1 MPKTD
6 TTFLKELKDIAAR
19 AALLLMALYEKGL
32 RPDQIDEKSDKTP
45 VTEADLMAHAYLSQ
59 ALQKLT
65 PAIPIISEE
74 AVIPN
79 FETRQAWSRYWLID
93 PLDGT
98 REFLDHTDEFA
109 INIALIEH
117 QQPVLGVVYLPV
129 SKTCYYAAQ
138 GMGAYK
144 QIENHDP
151 QAICTRTRNSQEEMI
166 VLTSRRNDGKRVS
179 AFTKALPNAQLVRYG
194 STVKLCLIAEGSAD
208 VYMRFSHML
217 EWDLAAGHCI
227 LKEAGGQVCLITGE
241 TLAYNTP
248 ELMHPNFFAIGCP
261 TYPWQSAMVNI
272 QNLIK

>member
-1 MPKTD
+1 MSKID
-6 TTFLKELKDIAAR
+6 TTLLRDLKEIASG
-19 AALLLMALYEKGL
+19 AALLLMALYEQGL
-32 RPDQIDEKSDKTP
+32 RSEQIGEKSDKTP

-65 PAIPIISEE
+65 PTIPIISEE
-74 AVIPN
+74 ALIPD
-79 FETRQAWSRYWLID
+79 FKTRQTWPRYWLID

-98 REFLDHTDEFA
+98 KEFLENTDEFA

-117 QQPVLGVVYLPV
+117 QQPVLGLVYLPV
-129 SKTCYYAAQ
+129 TKTCYYAKQ

-144 QIENHDP
+144 QIENHEP
-151 QAICTRTRNSQEEMI
+151 QAICTRSRQSRDEII
-166 VLTSRRNDGKRVS
+166 VLTSRRNHGKRVA
-179 AFTKALPNAQLVRYG
+179 AFTEALPNAHLIRYG

-208 VYMRFSHML
+208 VYMRFSRML

-241 TLAYNTP
+241 ALAYNTP

-261 TYPWQSAMVNI
+261 DYPWQSAI
-272 QNLIK
+272 AGLIK